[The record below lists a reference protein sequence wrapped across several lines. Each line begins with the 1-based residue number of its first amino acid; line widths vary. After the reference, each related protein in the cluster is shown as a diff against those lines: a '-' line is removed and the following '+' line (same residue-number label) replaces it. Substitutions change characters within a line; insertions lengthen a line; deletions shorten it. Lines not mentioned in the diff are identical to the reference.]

1 MRFVKYT
8 TPSNYL
14 LENTDFVFY
23 KSVTDRRTNGP
34 TDGPMDRPG
43 YRDART
49 HLKMSNN
56 LKMLMTQFSQMISAY
71 DELNLLDV
79 STCKSKK
86 IMNSGGPPIANE
98 LGAPSGFQGPQH
110 SCPTLH
116 AALVVAM
123 ATAAVRNIAIPP
135 LPPTF

>member
-1 MRFVKYT
+1 MNIIYKENKKGKNFNSSSLCSFYLSCST
-8 TPSNYL
+8 SSSPSFI
-14 LENTDFVFY
+14 D
-23 KSVTDRRTNGP
+23 
-34 TDGPMDRPG
+34 
-43 YRDART
+43 
-49 HLKMSNN
+49 N

-86 IMNSGGPPIANE
+86 IMNTGGPPIANE
-98 LGAPSGFQGPQH
+98 LGAPSGFQGPRH
-110 SCPTLH
+110 SCPTLP
-116 AALVVAM
+116 AALVAAM